1 MYILNESWKGMD
13 RVSPEWLKLQADALT
28 NNDEDDLDRDGL
40 SALLYEMSERDY
52 ITAEHTAIRLIETL
66 ILVIISPNNKEQRYW
81 LREIDTFLFIFEQ
94 AVGVELKK
102 ELGNTNIRNELRKNW
117 SAIYDKAIKKVLY
130 EANNAWS
137 FNQFYT
143 DRIPEEN
150 PWTVEDFLTKSSGEL
165 LNMVAPKN

>member
-13 RVSPEWLKLQADALT
+13 RVSPEWLKLQADALMQ
-28 NNDEDDLDRDGL
+28 NDEDDLDRDGL
-40 SALLYEMSERDY
+40 SAWLYEMSERDY

-66 ILVIISPNNKEQRYW
+66 ILVIISPNNDSQRHW
-81 LREIDTFLFIFEQ
+81 IHEIDNFINLFRR

-102 ELGNTNIRNELRKNW
+102 KLGNTNIRNELRENW
-117 SAIYDKAIKKVLY
+117 SDVYNEAVAEVLAK
-130 EANNAWS
+130 ANNAWS

-143 DRIPEEN
+143 DRIPAEN

>member
-13 RVSPEWLKLQADALT
+13 RVSPEWLKLQAEALMQ
-28 NNDEDDLDRDGL
+28 NDEDDLDRDGL
-40 SALLYEMSERDY
+40 SAWLYEMSERDY
-52 ITAEHTAIRLIETL
+52 ITAESTAIQLIKTL
-66 ILVIISPNNKEQRYW
+66 ILVIISQNNNAQKHW
-81 LREIDTFLFIFEQ
+81 IHEIDNFIILFRR

-102 ELGNTNIRNELRKNW
+102 KLGNTNIRNELRENW
-117 SAIYDKAIKKVLY
+117 SEVYNEAVAEVLAK
-130 EANNAWS
+130 ANNAWS

-143 DRIPEEN
+143 ERIPAEN